1 MYSKLLYYAFFCRA
15 DTEERQASLLS
26 NSTDSKHSTETR
38 QRNIGVYC
46 ALVFGSFLLAFAGVG
61 MFLYIAVSA
70 SQKLHNQM
78 FEKLL
83 GATIYFFDTNPVGKY
98 L

>member
-1 MYSKLLYYAFFCRA
+1 M
-15 DTEERQASLLS
+15 
-26 NSTDSKHSTETR
+26 R

-83 GATIYFFDTNPVGKY
+83 GTTIYFFDTNPVGKY